1 MGKQIFFLLQDLVR
15 MRRSPVAG
23 FLRRHRGQLPG
34 NIFFFHFFHTIFGE
48 SFFDLF
54 FFSSGVPFVPIR
66 RPSQLLPLPC
76 GDALRPEIPHLQLAI
91 IFFFV
96 PFVGDLNEFCFF
108 FRWDKVDCIQAPR
121 FYSVNEHLYD

>member
-1 MGKQIFFLLQDLVR
+1 MRKRVFLFYIRKKYGKTNIFSIAGP
-15 MRRSPVAG
+15 RSNAAITSGRVSTQTPRPTA
-23 FLRRHRGQLPG
+23 RQY
-34 NIFFFHFFHTIFGE
+34 FFFHFFHTIFGE

-91 IFFFV
+91 IFFVIVSLFW
-96 PFVGDLNEFCFF
+96 EM
-108 FRWDKVDCIQAPR
+108 
-121 FYSVNEHLYD
+121 